1 MKIHKIIFTILLIIL
16 FVIGSFLVFKDDR
29 NCLEE
34 IAEDYCKG
42 KDLSYYG
49 INIFPPMFFFCN
61 VQEDAHDL
69 ERFVFTGEDISSC
82 ERIKFVRGRF

>member
-1 MKIHKIIFTILLIIL
+1 MKKEKISLTILLIIL

-34 IAEDYCKG
+34 IAEDYCQSKS
-42 KDLSYYG
+42 LSYEG
-49 INIFPPMFFFCN
+49 INIFPPMFFFCH
-61 VQEDAHDL
+61 VEDDAHDL
-69 ERFVFTGEDISSC
+69 ERFVFTEEDIMSC